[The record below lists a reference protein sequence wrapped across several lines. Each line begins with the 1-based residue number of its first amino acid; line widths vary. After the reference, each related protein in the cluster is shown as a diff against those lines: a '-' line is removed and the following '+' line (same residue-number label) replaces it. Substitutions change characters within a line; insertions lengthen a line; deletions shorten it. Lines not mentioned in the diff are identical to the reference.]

1 MLLRDG
7 VRGEG
12 EKEVG
17 SIHAI
22 RCKIG
27 KESNEVGCEIRNI
40 EEAVHFASV
49 DDGHKVIRIE
59 EGTKRTLISFNT
71 SSSAFH
77 TISSSMHAGV
87 PRNCAVRGISAEW
100 HVGSFLLF
108 KERGGCCMGTWGH
121 ERCICF
127 EGNSKGAMRDAC

>member
-27 KESNEVGCEIRNI
+27 KVGKEVGCKIRNI
-40 EEAVHFASV
+40 GEAVHIGSAV
-49 DDGHKVIRIE
+49 VAAIR
-59 EGTKRTLISFNT
+59 
-71 SSSAFH
+71 
-77 TISSSMHAGV
+77 
-87 PRNCAVRGISAEW
+87 
-100 HVGSFLLF
+100 
-108 KERGGCCMGTWGH
+108 
-121 ERCICF
+121 
-127 EGNSKGAMRDAC
+127 